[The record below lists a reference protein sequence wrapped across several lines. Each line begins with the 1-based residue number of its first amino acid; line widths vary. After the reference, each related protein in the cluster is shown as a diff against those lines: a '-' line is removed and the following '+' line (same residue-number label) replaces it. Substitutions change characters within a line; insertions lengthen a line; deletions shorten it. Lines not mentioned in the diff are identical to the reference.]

1 MFENSYWWL
10 RLLHVTFVSISLILF
25 FVRAVMTLKR
35 LHWQLLWPKLRIIP
49 HINDTLLFISG
60 FTLAYL
66 SHTSLIHG
74 WLSFKLL
81 LLLFYILA
89 GIYTLKIANT
99 RAKRLTGMTIAIL
112 TVAWMVKIALTKQI
126 F

>member
-10 RLLHVTFVSISLILF
+10 KLLHVTFVSISLILF
-25 FVRAVMTLKR
+25 FIRAVMTLKR
-35 LHWQLLWPKLRIIP
+35 IPWQLLWPKLKIIP

-81 LLLFYILA
+81 LLLVYIFS
-89 GIYTLKIANT
+89 GIYTLKMAKT
-99 RAKRLTGMTIAIL
+99 HAKRLSGMTIAIL